1 MKMRRS
7 SLAPKRRFWKGKI
20 PLLIIITA
28 IIGLILFGGIY
39 SWDYRSQTLV
49 DETTSIKESYVRQFN
64 IDTTFGSR
72 NVEITVET
80 LQIPAYVIFWWQQG
94 TTNARI
100 LFGNQQVLVNSTFTT
115 NVSVQN
121 SGGTYYLMVAKS
133 ETTCTPCMNCESPTC
148 ITTIHVVV
156 KV

>member
-1 MKMRRS
+1 MT
-7 SLAPKRRFWKGKI
+7 I
-20 PLLIIITA
+20 A
-28 IIGLILFGGIY
+28 IIGLILFGAIY
-39 SWDYRSQTLV
+39 AWDYRPQTLV
-49 DETTSIKESYVRQFN
+49 DETTSIRESYVRQFN

-72 NVEITVET
+72 DVKITVET

-100 LFGNQQVLVNSTFTT
+100 LFGNQQVLVNSTLTT

-121 SGGTYYLMVAKS
+121 SGGTYYLMVEKS
-133 ETTCTPCMNCESPTC
+133 EMACTPCMNCESPTC